1 MFIIKGLLGA
11 GGISFAQKLNP
22 AKFDSS
28 VVKMVEGIYDIHI
41 K

>member
-11 GGISFAQKLNP
+11 GISFGQKLNP